1 MLSALSTPGTSQALA
16 NYRRQSQRWEESA
29 ERLTTGKRI
38 NHAKD
43 DPSGIQ
49 AVAILRMEVANFN
62 GQLKGL
68 KAGEQQAQIQESA
81 YSAAQDVLVGL
92 HDLIGAAANGLP
104 SDQLEM
110 LQNEVDET
118 VTALKRLDL
127 AGRGG
132 GIADALAE
140 LQSGGSASLSGDL
153 SKASALVE
161 QAASGLSSRRAALA
175 AYQRATVKPMSDL
188 LQDQVIIHTEAISQI
203 EDTDYAVEAPRFVEA
218 KTLLDATLLTMGI
231 RQKQWA
237 ESIQDLLK
245 QAADEQHA
253 LTPDATP
260 TAPAQ

>member
-1 MLSALSTPGTSQALA
+1 MLSPLSTPGTSQALA

-43 DPSGIQ
+43 DPAGIQ

-68 KAGEQQAQIQESA
+68 EAGERQAQIQESA

-92 HDLIGAAANGLP
+92 HDLIGAAANGLSP
-104 SDQLEM
+104 EQLEM

-127 AGRGG
+127 SGRGG

-161 QAASGLSSRRAALA
+161 QAARGLSTRRAALG
-175 AYQRATVKPMSDL
+175 AYQRASVGPILSL
-188 LQDQVIIHTEAISQI
+188 LQDQIIIHTDTISLI
-203 EDTDYAVEAPRFVEA
+203 EDTDYAVEAPRFAEA
-218 KTLLDATLLTMGI
+218 KTLLDATLLTMAL
-231 RQKQWA
+231 RQQQWA
-237 ESIQDLLK
+237 ESIQDLLAD
-245 QAADEQHA
+245 AADQQQELIPEA
-253 LTPDATP
+253 VP
-260 TAPAQ
+260 TAAAL